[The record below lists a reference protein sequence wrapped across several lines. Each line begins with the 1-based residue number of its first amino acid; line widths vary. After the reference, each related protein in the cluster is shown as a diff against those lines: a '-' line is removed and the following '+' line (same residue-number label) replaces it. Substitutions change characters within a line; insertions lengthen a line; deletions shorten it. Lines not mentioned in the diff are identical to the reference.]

1 MKEIKKYC
9 IKHNITDILVR
20 PLTVSE
26 MLKIQGFP
34 DWYRL
39 TGTMTAQKKHI
50 GNSVEVK
57 VGVAL
62 FQAIDRNI
70 QQQYKLAA

>member
-1 MKEIKKYC
+1 
-9 IKHNITDILVR
+9 
-20 PLTVSE
+20 

-34 DWYRL
+34 DWYQL
-39 TGTMTAQKKHI
+39 TGTKTEQKKHI

-62 FQAIDRNI
+62 FQAIDKQI
-70 QQQYKLAA
+70 QTHAA